1 MKRYWAVARPVIN
14 LRLFDKQS
22 FERKQRNMLAFMGV
36 PGPIEL
42 LIIIAMV
49 TVVVVPFWCIFS
61 KAGFPGALSLLMLFP
76 FVNFIM
82 LFVLAFAEWP
92 ALREKK
98 ED

>member
-1 MKRYWAVARPVIN
+1 MERYWAVARPVIN

-42 LIIIAMV
+42 LLIITMAS
-49 TVVVVPFWCIFS
+49 VVVVPFWRIFS
-61 KAGFPGALSLLMLFP
+61 KAGFPGTLSLLMFIP
-76 FVNFIM
+76 FVNLIM
-82 LFVLAFAEWP
+82 IFVLAFAEWP